1 MRELPQPAQQRERF
15 VPAHVEQGQRHV
27 PDVPHQMTKV
37 VWQEHGVIREE
48 ERNAPPP
55 GVSVAYTRIQA
66 AILLQVLIGV
76 TLKAQ
81 LAPVPSHQPAQSPP
95 TRSAVVARVNGTPIG
110 AEDVDAALNT
120 VIPLNS
126 YHQNVKPDK
135 LDELRAKALDG
146 LIDEE
151 LRYQEAV
158 RLKVQVPPIE
168 VEQALD
174 RARKSYADNAAFER
188 ARRESGATMP
198 QLRASILRA
207 LMIRKVY
214 EQVVES
220 GCRVD
225 DADASAYYRANTAR
239 FVVPEQVHVSLIT
252 IGVDSAAS
260 QETWKQARRT
270 AEDLAKRIA
279 AGAAFDAIAREHAS
293 DSAKLKS
300 GDLGFVHRGQLIDEF
315 EKALNTLQPGQ
326 VSPVVQTIYGFHLLR
341 LIETRPPA
349 QKSFADVKTTLIRD
363 LTASRCTQASADWSK
378 RLRAAARIEILQA
391 HGGAGKIAG

>member
-1 MRELPQPAQQRERF
+1 MILA
-15 VPAHVEQGQRHV
+15 
-27 PDVPHQMTKV
+27 T
-37 VWQEHGVIREE
+37 
-48 ERNAPPP
+48 
-55 GVSVAYTRIQA
+55 VAARLA
-66 AILLQVLIGV
+66 LA
-76 TLKAQ
+76 AQ
-81 LAPVPSHQPAQSPP
+81 LTPVPSHDARRASSAPTAAPAPR
-95 TRSAVVARVNGTPIG
+95 TVVARVNGVAIG
-110 AEDVDAALNT
+110 SDDLDAALNT
-120 VIPLNS
+120 VIPQAS

-151 LRYQEAV
+151 LRYQEAA
-158 RLKVQVPPIE
+158 RLKIQVPPIE

-174 RARKSYADNAAFER
+174 RARKAYADNAAFER

-207 LMIRKVY
+207 LMIRKAY

-220 GCRVD
+220 RCRVSE
-225 DADASAYYRANTAR
+225 ADASAYYRDNTAR
-239 FVVPEQVHVSLIT
+239 FVLPEQVHVSLIT

-260 QETWKQARRT
+260 ADTWKQARRT

-279 AGAAFDAIAREHAS
+279 AGASFDAIAREHATE
-293 DSAKLKS
+293 ATKLKS

-341 LIETRPPA
+341 LVEVRPPA
-349 QKSFADVKTTLIRD
+349 QKAFAEVKATLMRD
-363 LTASRCTQASADWSK
+363 LNESRCTQAGLEWSK
-378 RLRAAARIEILQA
+378 RLRAAARIEILQSP
-391 HGGAGKIAG
+391 GGAGKIAG